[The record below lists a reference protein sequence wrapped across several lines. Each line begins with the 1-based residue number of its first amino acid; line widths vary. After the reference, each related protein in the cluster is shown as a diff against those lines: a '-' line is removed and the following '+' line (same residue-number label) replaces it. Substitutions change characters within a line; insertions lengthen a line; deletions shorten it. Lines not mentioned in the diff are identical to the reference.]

1 MLRNGLI
8 GIVLALA
15 LPTTAALAET
25 APVRPATA
33 KALKQAVNPIRLGSV
48 RRASAPVKDE
58 QSLQLAPSTTFLLI
72 GGLVA
77 VGAVVALGSEAGSN

>member
-1 MLRNGLI
+1 
-8 GIVLALA
+8 
-15 LPTTAALAET
+15 
-25 APVRPATA
+25 
-33 KALKQAVNPIRLGSV
+33 
-48 RRASAPVKDE
+48 VKDE